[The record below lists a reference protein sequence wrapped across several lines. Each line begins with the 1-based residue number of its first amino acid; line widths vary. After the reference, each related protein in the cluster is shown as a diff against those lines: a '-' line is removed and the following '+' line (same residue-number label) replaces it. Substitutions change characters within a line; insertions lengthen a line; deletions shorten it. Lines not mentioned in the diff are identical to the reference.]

1 MRFGCKSDYKVS
13 LYFDMRVAIVVNTSW
28 NIHNFR
34 MGLIQGLKEKGIE
47 VIVIAPHDEY
57 SERIQQH
64 TPLYHI
70 KMQQK
75 GTNPFNDL
83 LLLLDLYNLYKS
95 IQPDCILHYTI
106 KPNIYGT
113 FAAQLAGIP
122 SINNVSGLGTVF
134 LHNDY
139 VSKIAVRLYHLA
151 FRFPSTVFFQNN
163 DDRQLFL
170 DRKIISQQNTGL
182 LPGSGINLSRF
193 TPKVFPPVKPFIF
206 LFASRLL
213 YDKGVV
219 EFAEAA
225 KMVRKKYPYAICLI
239 AGTLDN
245 NTKLGISRQLLDQWV
260 RENDIVY
267 KGFVE
272 NTHDLIAESH
282 CIVLPSYRE
291 GAPRILIEAAAMAR
305 PCIASNVPGCTEVII
320 DEYNGF
326 LCKPKDSNSLADNM
340 EKMLLLS
347 KNALQKLGDNGRAL
361 AEEKFN
367 EQIIIEK
374 YLQAIDRAVKK

>member
-1 MRFGCKSDYKVS
+1 
-13 LYFDMRVAIVVNTSW
+13 MRVAVVINTSW
-28 NIHNFR
+28 NIYNFR
-34 MGLIQGLKEKGIE
+34 MGLIQGLRKEGMEITA
-47 VIVIAPHDEY
+47 IAPHDEY
-57 SERIQQH
+57 SDRIQQH
-64 TPLYHI
+64 ITFHTV

-75 GTNPFNDL
+75 GANPLSDL
-83 LLLLDLYNLYKS
+83 RLIFDLYCLYKS
-95 IQPDCILHYTI
+95 IKPDCILHYTI

-113 FAAQLAGIP
+113 FAAKLAGIP

-134 LHNDY
+134 LHNNY
-139 VSKIAVRLYHLA
+139 VSKIAVWLYRLA

-170 DRKIISQQNTGL
+170 DRKIVTPRNTDV
-182 LPGSGINLSRF
+182 LPGSGINLSAY
-193 TPKVFPPVKPFIF
+193 TPKELPPVKPFIF

-225 KMVRKKYPYAICLI
+225 RIVRKKYPDTIFLL
-239 AGTLDN
+239 AGALDN
-245 NTKLGISRQLLDQWV
+245 NKKLGITRQILDRWI
-260 RENDIVY
+260 RENIIVY

-272 NTHDLIAESH
+272 NIHDLIAQSH

-291 GAPRILIEAAAMAR
+291 GVPRTLIEAAAMSR
-305 PCIASNVPGCTEVII
+305 PCIASSVPGCTEVIV

-326 LCKPKDSNSLADNM
+326 LCKQRDSSSLADKM

-347 KNALQKLGDNGRAL
+347 NNDLQKLGSNGRVL
-361 AEEKFN
+361 AEGKFN

-374 YLQAIDRAVKK
+374 YLQAIRKAVKK